1 MKLNNIDGITS
12 QIGNKVNGVQSAVG
26 NTVQRGTDAVN
37 RVQSTVDNVGKGIES
52 AQNLYQN
59 TFDKA
64 GETYDKV
71 VNGAGSLK
79 EKLGN
84 LFGGS
89 DTSSVGGTKAA
100 GSAPSGASPGQ
111 KMPTFATDTKAALPV
126 LDPQK
131 RDVSEPFK
139 PVNKAG
145 LSALSYLSPGGAGSL
160 LSKGWSTLTNL
171 RDQALSAVG
180 TDYASVKNRLEQTMN
195 IAGQLAKLPGEVQRE
210 ISGYVNEFNSAKY
223 QVTAMVDDVTHT
235 FDSFKDLG
243 DYLAID
249 NVLQSFGVGSSSNGY
264 SNSFS
269 NLDINTSSALIYGI
283 STKLNTYG
291 LPAKIDPMVQAI
303 TDPVAQEALYGELM
317 VQASATGN
325 LDSVEY
331 YLPKLKPGQGQQLAE
346 DVIKNLMANLRV
358 EPGIGFR
365 SYGVRLL
372 ALFEALDPNWDK
384 SKINPG
390 MTELRLYTYA
400 GSNAIQALLTTDRR
414 IYVIAGGS
422 VQYQTADSLVNAYF
436 AV

>member
-1 MKLNNIDGITS
+1 MKLNNIDGITN
-12 QIGNKVNGVQSAVG
+12 QIGNKVSGVQSAVG

-37 RVQSTVDNVGKGIES
+37 RVQSTVDNVGKGVET
-52 AQNLYQN
+52 AQNLYN
-59 TFDKA
+59 NVSEKA
-64 GETYDKV
+64 GETFDKIA
-71 VNGAGSLK
+71 NGGSSLK

-89 DTSSVGGTKAA
+89 DTSSVGGTKTA
-100 GSAPSGASPGQ
+100 GSGASGVSPGQ

-139 PVNKAG
+139 PVNKEG
-145 LSALSYLSPGGAGSL
+145 MSALGYLSPGGAGSL
-160 LSKGWSTLTNL
+160 LSKGWSTLTEL
-171 RDQALSAVG
+171 RDKALTAVG

-195 IAGQLAKLPGEVQRE
+195 IAGQLAKLPSE
-210 ISGYVNEFNSAKY
+210 ISQEVNGYMNQFNSAKW
-223 QVTAMVDDVTHT
+223 QVTAMIDDATHT

-249 NVLQSFGVGSSSNGY
+249 NVLKSFGVGSDSNGY
-264 SNSFS
+264 NSFS
-269 NLDINTSSALIYGI
+269 TLDINTSSALIYGI
-283 STKLNTYG
+283 STKLNEYG
-291 LPAKIDPMVQAI
+291 LPGKIDPMVQAI
-303 TDPVAQEALYGELM
+303 SDPVAQEALYGELM

-331 YLPKLKPGQGQQLAE
+331 YLPKLKPGQGQQIAK

-358 EPGIGFR
+358 ESGIGFR
-365 SYGVRLL
+365 QYGQRLL
-372 ALFEALDPNWDK
+372 ALFNALDPNWDK
-384 SKINPG
+384 SKTNPA
-390 MTELRLYTYA
+390 MTELYLYTYA

-414 IYVIAGGS
+414 MYVIAGGS
-422 VQYQTADSLVNAYF
+422 VQYQSANSLVNTYF